1 MLEKEP
7 NDSFLNY
14 AFALELEKENKTYE
28 AIFIIEKIILL
39 DKNYLGAYYKLGKL
53 FETISQNEKAK
64 QIYLA
69 GIEIAKQQK
78 NTKTLNELSEALMLL
93 E

>member
-14 AFALELEKENKTYE
+14 AFALELEKEKKISE
-28 AIFIIEKIILL
+28 AISIIEKIILL

-53 FETISQNEKAK
+53 FENVSQNEKAK
-64 QIYLA
+64 QTYLL
-69 GIEIAKQQK
+69 GIEIAQLQK
-78 NTKTLNELSEALMLL
+78 NNKTLNELNGALQLL